1 MLFYSCT
8 PKISFNLIL
17 LTICYKTLVIFF
29 VPCLWQDKKKISL
42 YFFTAY
48 HLSYFYLQ
56 TLYYQHCW
64 SQQYAG
70 HVSHELCNRPGSP
83 WSLCG
88 SEVEHQ
94 STESED
100 LRFDSSW
107 GLRIFFLCP
116 TLVTRQKK
124 TSFSNSFD
132 VSLESLVVDQLITP
146 KLIFAFILLTC
157 LLETELIM

>member
-1 MLFYSCT
+1 MLFYSFT
-8 PKISFNLIL
+8 LKISCNLIF

-56 TLYYQHCW
+56 TLCYQHCW

-88 SEVEHQ
+88 SEVEHRIRR
-94 STESED
+94 SEVW
-100 LRFDSSW
+100 FFM
-107 GLRIFFLCP
+107 GTQNFFLCP
-116 TLVTRQKK
+116 TLMTRQKK
-124 TSFSNSFD
+124 HL
-132 VSLESLVVDQLITP
+132 SLTLLMLVWRVWWWIN
-146 KLIFAFILLTC
+146 
-157 LLETELIM
+157 

>member
-1 MLFYSCT
+1 MLFLSFT
-8 PKISFNLIL
+8 PKISFNLIF
-17 LTICYKTLVIFF
+17 LTICYTTLLIFF
-29 VPCLWQDKKKISL
+29 VLRSWQDKKNISL

-56 TLYYQHCW
+56 TLCYQHCW

-70 HVSHELCNRPGSP
+70 HVSHELCNRPGSL

-88 SEVEHQ
+88 LEVEHRIRR
-94 STESED
+94 SEVW
-100 LRFDSSW
+100 FFM
-107 GLRIFFLCP
+107 GTQNFFLCP

-132 VSLESLVVDQLITP
+132 FSLENLVVDQLITP
-146 KLIFAFILLTC
+146 KLIFASILLTC

>member
-1 MLFYSCT
+1 MLFYSFT
-8 PKISFNLIL
+8 PKISFN
-17 LTICYKTLVIFF
+17 CYKTLVIFF
-29 VPCLWQDKKKISL
+29 VLRSWQDKKKISP

-56 TLYYQHCW
+56 TLCYQHCW

-88 SEVEHQ
+88 SEVEHRIQ
-94 STESED
+94 RSEV
-100 LRFDSSW
+100 RFFM
-107 GLRIFFLCP
+107 GTQNFFLCP

-132 VSLESLVVDQLITP
+132 FSLENLVVDQLITP
-146 KLIFAFILLTC
+146 KLIFASILLTC

>member
-1 MLFYSCT
+1 MLFYSFT

-29 VPCLWQDKKKISL
+29 VPCLWQDKKNISL

-56 TLYYQHCW
+56 TLCYQHCW

-88 SEVEHQ
+88 SEVEHRIRR
-94 STESED
+94 SEV
-100 LRFDSSW
+100 RFFMVTQNFFFVPRSW
-107 GLRIFFLCP
+107 QDKKKHLSLTLLMLVWRIW
-116 TLVTRQKK
+116 
-124 TSFSNSFD
+124 
-132 VSLESLVVDQLITP
+132 
-146 KLIFAFILLTC
+146 
-157 LLETELIM
+157 

>member
-1 MLFYSCT
+1 MLFYSFT
-8 PKISFNLIL
+8 LKISFNLIF
-17 LTICYKTLVIFF
+17 LTICYTTLLIFF
-29 VPCLWQDKKKISL
+29 VLRSWQDKKNISL

-56 TLYYQHCW
+56 TLCYQHCW

-70 HVSHELCNRPGSP
+70 HVSYELCNRPGSP
-83 WSLCG
+83 LSLCS
-88 SEVEHQ
+88 SEVEHRIQ
-94 STESED
+94 RSEVQ
-100 LRFDSSW
+100 FFM
-107 GLRIFFLCP
+107 GTQNFFLCP

-124 TSFSNSFD
+124 SFSNSFD
-132 VSLESLVVDQLITP
+132 VSLENLIVDQLINP